1 MNERMQYVKT
11 MDRQL
16 SEWEETIERLR
27 QKLHDVPADR
37 RTQLSEQIDFLE
49 SAKGKLKTHVE
60 SIRAF
65 SEDRWKQTK
74 ISVERA
80 QHELE
85 TGLKGLM
92 ENLES

>member
-27 QKLHDVPADR
+27 QKLQGESADK
-37 RTQLSEQIDFLE
+37 RTQLSEQVDFLE
-49 SAKGKLKTHVE
+49 SAKSKLKTRVD

-65 SEDRWKQTK
+65 SEDRWKQMT
-74 ISVERA
+74 ISVDRA

-85 TGLKGLM
+85 TALKYLA
-92 ENLES
+92 ETLED